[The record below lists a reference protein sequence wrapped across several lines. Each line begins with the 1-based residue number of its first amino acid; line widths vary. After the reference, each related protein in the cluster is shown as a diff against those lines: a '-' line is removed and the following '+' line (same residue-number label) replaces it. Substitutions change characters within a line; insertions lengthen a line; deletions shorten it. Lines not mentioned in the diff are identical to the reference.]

1 LLHQPD
7 THWAQILAHTALDG
21 VNTTTNLEHPLL
33 LDRHTRLVILAQG
46 RDLDA
51 ALCSIVGVEHCTGV
65 AGVCAVDGVAVEEDS
80 HAGRPTQLGIVVL
93 LGQVRVH
100 LMEGLVELP
109 WHSVVHLSEAAVA
122 LVQFVG
128 GKLLLHIK
136 GKMLFNIGADMVTVH
151 AVAIADGEEV
161 QTQLAQ
167 HVGYEHVGVLVWLVW
182 IARLVAD

>member
-1 LLHQPD
+1 
-7 THWAQILAHTALDG
+7 
-21 VNTTTNLEHPLL
+21 
-33 LDRHTRLVILAQG
+33 
-46 RDLDA
+46 
-51 ALCSIVGVEHCTGV
+51 
-65 AGVCAVDGVAVEEDS
+65 
-80 HAGRPTQLGIVVL
+80 
-93 LGQVRVH
+93 

-136 GKMLFNIGADMVTVH
+136 GKMLFDIGADMVTVH

>member
-21 VNTTTNLEHPLL
+21 VHTTTDLEHPLL
-33 LDRHTRLVILAQG
+33 LDGHARLVILTQR

-51 ALCSIVGVEHCTGV
+51 ALCSIVGVQHCTGV
-65 AGVCAVDGVAVEEDS
+65 TSVRTVDGITVEEDS

-100 LMEGLVELP
+100 LMKGLVELP
-109 WHSVVHLSEAAVA
+109 GHSVVHLSEAAVA
-122 LVQFVG
+122 LVQFVS
-128 GKLLLHIK
+128 GKLLLHVK
-136 GKMLFNIGADMVTVH
+136 WKVLFDIGADVVTIH
-151 AVAIADGEEV
+151 TVAITDREEV

-167 HVGYEHVGVLVWLVW
+167 HIGYEHVGVLIRLVW